1 MVFMAEDIL
10 ECLRRELLNNIDE
23 KTKMSAQNFFKE
35 SVLFYGIKTSIVTT
49 IAKVYFK
56 KIKSLNKSQIFGLC
70 ENLYKSGYSEEA
82 FIACDWVYALR
93 ATYEESDFF
102 TFERW
107 LNLYIDNWAKC
118 DTFCNHS
125 VAAFIEKYPAFIERL
140 FLWTQSDNRW
150 VRRASAV
157 TLILPARKGFHL
169 NEVFHISDNLMD
181 DKDDLV
187 QKGFGWLL
195 KEASRKHLDE
205 VFNYITLNKK
215 IMPRTSLRYAIE
227 KMPEELKKLAM
238 VKDK

>member
-1 MVFMAEDIL
+1 MMEDIL
-10 ECLRRELLNNIDE
+10 DCIRRELLCNVDE
-23 KTKMSAQNFFKE
+23 KTKLSEQNFFKE
-35 SVLFYGIKTSIVTT
+35 SVSFYGVKTSVVTT
-49 IAKVYFK
+49 IARSYFK
-56 KIKSLNKSQIFGLC
+56 NLKLLGKNQVLGLC
-70 ENLYKSGYSEEA
+70 ENLFKSRYSEEA
-82 FIACDWVYALR
+82 FIACDWVYAMR
-93 ATYEESDFF
+93 DKYEKSDFI

-125 VAAFIEKYPAFIERL
+125 LAAFIEKYPEFIERL

-150 VRRASAV
+150 VRRASSV

-169 NEVFHISDNLMD
+169 NEIFHIADSLMG

-195 KEASRKHLDE
+195 KEASRKHLNE

-215 IMPRTSLRYAIE
+215 IMPRTSLRYAIK